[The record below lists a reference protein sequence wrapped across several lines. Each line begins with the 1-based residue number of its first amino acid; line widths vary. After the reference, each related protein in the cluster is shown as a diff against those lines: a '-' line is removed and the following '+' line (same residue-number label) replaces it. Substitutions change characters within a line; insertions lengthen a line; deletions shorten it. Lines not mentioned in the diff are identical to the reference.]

1 MATPEKE
8 LTLEDLTRLFE
19 TQISAIQDLSALEN
33 LRVEWMGK
41 KGHIPLQMRNLGK
54 VAEAERKVLGQKI
67 NEVKTKV
74 NESAVYQGV
83 SSTEIK
89 ALQEKVNS
97 IDTKVDKVDEKLDK
111 LIAR

>member
-41 KGHIPLQMRNLGK
+41 RVTSLCKCAIW
-54 VAEAERKVLGQKI
+54 
-67 NEVKTKV
+67 
-74 NESAVYQGV
+74 
-83 SSTEIK
+83 
-89 ALQEKVNS
+89 
-97 IDTKVDKVDEKLDK
+97 EKLRRLKEKFLAKK
-111 LIAR
+111 LMK